1 MRLNDRLS
9 LTGYGDIGGFGVGSD
24 FTWQA
29 IAALDWRVSDKFSA
43 SVGSR
48 WIQIDYDAGRA
59 NIDLNMSGPIIGAS
73 LRF

>member
-29 IAALDWRVSDKFSA
+29 IAALDWRVSEKSSA
-43 SVGSR
+43 SVGYR
-48 WIQIDYDAGRA
+48 WIQID
-59 NIDLNMSGPIIGAS
+59 
-73 LRF
+73 

>member
-29 IAALDWRVSDKFSA
+29 IAALDWRVSEKSSA
-43 SVGSR
+43 SVGYR